1 MVTTATLQLFKNCAY
16 DIYRNMSNFASLS
29 AQNAYYNGL
38 TKLEKDVVFNKIG
51 DPFILDE
58 DIATLSEYSYG
69 RIQYQTM
76 WWYFQIMDMAVNAQ
90 GRTVVSYQ
98 LDAWETHRYQ
108 GNLKLG
114 AGQVTR
120 IGNNFDSEFADCIIQ
135 PPYTPRVKRISDKT
149 SRLTAVGFR
158 PCVFAM
164 VRDNTNDWVYPVVKL
179 IENTDGDRY
188 LTNTS
193 AFAHYIIDA
202 MKPIIE
208 NCEIMGMWFSSF
220 TVNTSGWINTNKN
233 VVYYY
238 NTTDNETRDIT
249 DLMSGIF
256 IEGYTDG
263 TTLKNTNTTKY
274 YIADERGNV
283 IYRLSDNITYT
294 GYIDMILNMS
304 LSSCNWE
311 CQIYTVENGI
321 HVSSQSFQIPC
332 EPLDFYTDSWQTYQA
347 TQRQIDI
354 DSRYLDNQNGL
365 VGGLSNIGT
374 NAISGAVAGGLA
386 GSVVPGIGTAIGAA
400 AGAIAGLVGT
410 TATALY
416 NDAYAH
422 PKEQEL
428 TDRSYKNAGDI
439 NTLCGNG
446 VNGSLMSWGTSS
458 SSQFKSYGAGFKQET
473 YDTGTIAQINNE
485 IAVYGNYVDIKTNDV
500 DSLIVDG
507 GFTAICEV
515 TGVPANWAGQV
526 QERLANG
533 VMFK

>member
-1 MVTTATLQLFKNCAY
+1 MVTTATLQLFKDCAY
-16 DIYRNMSNFASLS
+16 DIYRNMSNFTSLS

-69 RIQYQTM
+69 RIQYHSM

-114 AGQVTR
+114 AGQITR
-120 IGNNFDSEFADCIIQ
+120 IGDNFSSEYANCIIQ
-135 PPYTPRVKRISDKT
+135 PPYTPRVKRIEDKT
-149 SRLTAVGFR
+149 SRLATVGYR

-164 VRDNTNDWVYPVVKL
+164 VRDNTNDWVYPVVKR

-202 MKPIIE
+202 MKPIIK
-208 NCEIMGMWFSSF
+208 NCEIMGMWYSSF
-220 TVNTSGWINTNKN
+220 APNLTHWINTNTN

-238 NTTDNETRDIT
+238 NTLGNNRSID
-249 DLMSGIF
+249 DLMGGIF
-256 IEGYTDG
+256 VSGYVDG
-263 TTLKNTNTTKY
+263 KTMKNDNITKF

-283 IYRLSDNITYT
+283 VYRLSDNITYT
-294 GYIDMILNMS
+294 GFVDMILNMS

-311 CQIYTVENGI
+311 CQIYTVENGLRT
-321 HVSSQSFQIPC
+321 SAQSFQIPC

-354 DSRYLDNQNGL
+354 NSRYLDNQNGL

-428 TDRSYKNAGDI
+428 TDRSYKNAGDV

-446 VNGSLMSWGTSS
+446 VNGSLMSWGGSAT
-458 SSQFKSYGAGFKQET
+458 QFKSYGAGIKLET
-473 YDTGTIAQINNE
+473 YDNGTRTQIDNE
-485 IAVYGNYVDIKTNDV
+485 IAVYGNFVDIKTNDV

-515 TGVPANWAGQV
+515 TGIPANWAGQV

>member
-16 DIYRNMSNFASLS
+16 DIYRNMSNFASLT
-29 AQNAYYNGL
+29 AQNSYYAGL
-38 TKLEKDVVFNKIG
+38 TKLEKDVAFNKIG

-58 DIATLSEYSYG
+58 DIATLSEYTYG
-69 RIQYQTM
+69 RIQYAGM

-114 AGQVTR
+114 AGQITR
-120 IGNNFDSEFADCIIQ
+120 IGDNFSSEYANCIIQ
-135 PPYTPRVKRISDKT
+135 PPYTPRVKRIEDKT
-149 SRLTAVGFR
+149 SRLSSVGYR

-179 IENTDGDRY
+179 INDSDGDRY

-202 MKPIIE
+202 MKTVIE
-208 NCEIMGMWFSSF
+208 NCEIMGMWYSSF
-220 TVNTSGWINTNKN
+220 APNLTHWINTNTN

-238 NTTDNETRDIT
+238 NTLGDERSID
-249 DLMSGIF
+249 DLMGGIF
-256 IEGYTDG
+256 VSGYIDG
-263 TTLKNTNTTKY
+263 MTMKNDNITKF

-283 IYRLSDNITYT
+283 VYRLSDNITYT
-294 GYIDMILNMS
+294 AYVDMILNMS

-311 CQIYTVENGI
+311 CQIYTIEDGLRT
-321 HVSSQSFQIPC
+321 SAQSFQIPC

-354 DSRYLDNQNGL
+354 DSRYLENQNGL

-374 NAISGAVAGGLA
+374 NAISGAIAGGLA
-386 GSVVPGIGTAIGAA
+386 GSVVPGVGTAIGAA
-400 AGAIAGLVGT
+400 AGAIAGLIGT
-410 TATALY
+410 TANALY

-428 TDRSYKNAGDI
+428 TDRSYKNAGDV

-446 VNGSLMSWGTSS
+446 VNGSLMSWGGSAT
-458 SSQFKSYGAGFKQET
+458 QFKSYGAGIKLET
-473 YDTGTIAQINNE
+473 YDNGTRTQIDNE
-485 IAVYGNYVDIKTNDV
+485 IAVYGNFVDIKTNDV

-515 TGVPANWAGQV
+515 TGIPANWAGQV